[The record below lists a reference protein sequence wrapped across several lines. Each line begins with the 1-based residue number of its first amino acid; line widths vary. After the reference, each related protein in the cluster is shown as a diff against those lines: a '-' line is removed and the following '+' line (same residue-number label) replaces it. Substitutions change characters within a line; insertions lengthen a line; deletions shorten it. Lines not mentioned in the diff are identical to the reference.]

1 MNSMNKIVGILL
13 LATLLLNCGGSEKQ
27 VSQYQDPKVE
37 ELIADATDL
46 DYLIGSE
53 QILRNSSDRDK
64 LQLQSALNA
73 IKVNLAILDESPDN
87 SAALQRLNTAI
98 EDYETLIITERDKE
112 RIRPVFDEAVRL
124 LAKFAKIQKTELPN
138 IRWSVFSY
146 RFSDGLGDFTNVI
159 DNNNWKVRYVQQERY
174 LANFGSGKI
183 ITAAMVSP
191 IYDFSDVKN
200 VAYSMRHNIGV
211 EDDPKDQATRSQIM
225 NNTFKIMVST
235 TYKKGDKFDISKFK
249 RLPMGV
255 LPTGLNFDTVDTG
268 IIPLNDYS
276 GKKNVTFAIVYDQQY
291 KLERFSYISWS
302 IERFNIYG
310 LSGKK
315 LPYVSAYIPPL
326 PSSLEYN
333 FGTDGFSKLQQI
345 TVDGTPDEFVE
356 GDHNGTKFIKMQNQN
371 ARGTKLMFSAPIDIS
386 ALKKPAIQFEHTIN
400 FYEGEAKANKD
411 VRMVVA
417 EYKEGVNPLEL
428 DWKTLDF
435 KKGPTGDSWDVFKT
449 EDLLLPSELIG
460 KVIRLGWSH
469 TSRNGSTPVWQMIS
483 TNIKDLL
490 GNAPSV
496 NFLEEDIVLDGQAGD
511 DADADVPAEAITY
524 TYDFGTE
531 GLSELN
537 QVTLAGGPADFVEG
551 EHAGN
556 AFVKMQAR
564 DVVGTKLLYSNVID
578 LKDNAEPSVQL
589 VHTINFYKGEAKE
602 QDDIKALIA
611 IEQPGVAAQDLTW
624 EVLNFQEG
632 PDGSS
637 WDILSSEDYILPK
650 AYKGKK
656 IRLAWSHTSRETSTP
671 VWQLISVN
679 IKDQSKIGE

>member
-1 MNSMNKIVGILL
+1 MNNITKIVGILL
-13 LATLLLNCGGSEKQ
+13 LATLLLNCGGSDKQ
-27 VSQYQDPKVE
+27 VSGYKDPKVE

-46 DYLIGSE
+46 DYLIGSQ

-64 LQLQSALNA
+64 QQLQSALNA
-73 IKVNLAILDESPDN
+73 IKVNLAILDEKPGD

-98 EDYETLIITERDKE
+98 EEYETLIITERDQE
-112 RIRPVFDEAVRL
+112 RIRPIFDEAVRL
-124 LAKFAKIQKTELPN
+124 LAKFAKVQKTDLPN

-174 LANFGSGKI
+174 LANFGSGKV

-211 EDDPKDQATRSQIM
+211 EDDPQDQATRSQIM
-225 NNTFKIMVST
+225 NETFKIMVST
-235 TYKKGDKFDISKFK
+235 TYKKGDKFDIKKFR

-268 IIPLNDYS
+268 VIPLNDYS
-276 GKKNVTFAIVYDQQY
+276 GKKNVTFAIVYDQKY

-310 LSGKK
+310 LSDKK

-345 TVDGTPDEFVE
+345 TVDGSPDEFVL

-386 ALKKPAIQFEHTIN
+386 ALKKPAVQFEHTIN
-400 FYEGEAKANKD
+400 FYEGDAKANND

-417 EYKEGVNPLEL
+417 EYQAGVNPTDL

-449 EDLLLPSELIG
+449 EDLNLPTELVG

-469 TSRNGSTPVWQMIS
+469 TSRDGSTPVWQMIS
-483 TNIKDLL
+483 TNIKDLA

-496 NFLEEDIVLDGQAGD
+496 SFLEEDIVLDGQAGN
-511 DADADVPAEAITY
+511 DADVPAEAITY
-524 TYDFGTE
+524 TYDFGAE
-531 GLSELN
+531 GLSGLS
-537 QVTLAGGPADFVEG
+537 QVTLAGAPAEFVEG

-564 DVVGTKLLYSNVID
+564 DVVGTQLLYSKAID
-578 LKDNAEPSVQL
+578 LQGNAEPSVQL

-602 QDDIKALIA
+602 QNDLKVLIA
-611 IEQPGVAAQDLTW
+611 IDQDGVAPQDLTW
-624 EVLNFQEG
+624 EVIDFQQG

-637 WDILSSEDYILPK
+637 WDILSSEDYILPDTYK
-650 AYKGKK
+650 AKK
-656 IRLAWSHTSRETSTP
+656 VRLAWSHTSRETSTP